1 MFHTEELSFSREASS
16 PCGRS
21 GAIGSGGRSRSYFG
35 AAIVAC
41 GFVLGA
47 GGFVATASGMDHFGF
62 EQGAQMAVLQ
72 FAIARTLDSVGAS
85 SAQEAKA
92 HDIVADKFTKVVSGL
107 DQFQGLRE
115 RAIGIIAAPSFDRDA
130 IEKLR
135 SEAIAHLDVESKVAM
150 AALADIADLL
160 EPEQRAAL
168 AKQLESGRPMGA
180 RPPGGPGFSS
190 DKD

>member
-85 SAQEAKA
+85 
-92 HDIVADKFTKVVSGL
+92 
-107 DQFQGLRE
+107 
-115 RAIGIIAAPSFDRDA
+115 
-130 IEKLR
+130 
-135 SEAIAHLDVESKVAM
+135 
-150 AALADIADLL
+150 
-160 EPEQRAAL
+160 
-168 AKQLESGRPMGA
+168 
-180 RPPGGPGFSS
+180 
-190 DKD
+190 

>member
-1 MFHTEELSFSREASS
+1 MFHTDEISFTPEACS
-16 PCGRS
+16 PRLRS
-21 GAIGSGGRSRSYFG
+21 GAIGSGGRPRSYFG
-35 AAIVAC
+35 AAVVAC

-92 HDIVADKFTKVVSGL
+92 HDIVAAKFAKVVSGL
-107 DQFQGLRE
+107 DQFQALRE
-115 RAIGIIAAPSFDRDA
+115 RAIGIVAAPNFDRDA

-135 SEAIAHLDVESKVAM
+135 SEAIARLDAESKLAM
-150 AALADIADLL
+150 AGLADIADLL

-168 AKQLESGRPMGA
+168 AAQLESGRPMGT
-180 RPPGGPGFSS
+180 RPPGGPGFGS